1 MKMKIIINRL
11 LILVVMVLQGNINAQ
26 NTEIIVWESG
36 VPNAIDAVDYKENH
50 DVKLDRVSQ
59 VTEPTL
65 TVFKPKNPNGTSVV
79 IFPGGGYA
87 YLAISKEGYKVAE
100 WLNTLGITA
109 FVLKYRLPSD
119 AIMEDKSIGPLQD
132 AQEALRHIRRNSK
145 EWKLDADKIG
155 VIGFSAGGH
164 LAATLSTRFDDEVYK
179 VSDNTSAKPNFSLLI
194 YPVISM
200 MDDITHKGSRNKLLG
215 KSPTE
220 ETKIK
225 FSGEKQISTKIPPTF
240 LAHAIDDKGVVVEN
254 SLQYLL
260 ALKQNQIPAELHVY
274 QNGGHGFGLGKVET
288 SDTWTIQ
295 CEAWLRLNKFI
306 KQ

>member
-1 MKMKIIINRL
+1 
-11 LILVVMVLQGNINAQ
+11 MVLQGNINAQ

-100 WLNTLGITA
+100 WLNTLGNTA

-132 AQEALRHIRRNSK
+132 AQESILYIRRNAK
-145 EWKLDADKIG
+145 EWKLDTDKIG

-225 FSGEKQISTKIPPTF
+225 FSGEKQISTKTPPTF

-295 CEAWLRLNKFI
+295 CEAWLRLNRFI

>member
-1 MKMKIIINRL
+1 MG
-11 LILVVMVLQGNINAQ
+11 LQGNIKAQ
-26 NTEIIVWESG
+26 NKEIKIWESG
-36 VPNAIDAVDYKENH
+36 VPNTIDAVDYKEIH
-50 DVKLDRVSQ
+50 DIKLDRISK
-59 VTEPTL
+59 VTQPTL
-65 TVFKPKNPNGTSVV
+65 TVFKPKNPNGTSIV

-87 YLAISKEGYKVAE
+87 FLAISKAGYKVAE
-100 WLNTLGITA
+100 WLNSLGITA

-132 AQEALRHIRRNSK
+132 AQEAIRYIRRHAE
-145 EWKLDADKIG
+145 EWNLDADKIG

-179 VSDNTSAKPNFSLLI
+179 VSDNTSAKPDFSMLI

-220 ETKIK
+220 EMKIK
-225 FSGEKQISTKIPPTF
+225 FSTEKQVSTKTPPTF
-240 LAHAIDDKGVVVEN
+240 LAHAIDDKVVVVEN

-295 CEAWLRLNKFI
+295 CEAWLRLNRFI

>member
-1 MKMKIIINRL
+1 
-11 LILVVMVLQGNINAQ
+11 MVLQGNINAQ